1 MPKGQEYHPRR
12 VLLFENDPTQFEGGK
27 ERLMV
32 HKAVETIGDPSKE
45 TKDTIREHHFFPQ
58 EEEEGEE
65 EEQEEDP
72 DYVQGTG

>member
-1 MPKGQEYHPRR
+1 M
-12 VLLFENDPTQFEGGK
+12 L
-27 ERLMV
+27 